1 MIKTIFILCL
11 LYLII
16 EFIVTK
22 LKKIK
27 TDNKKEN
34 KENFWLLTY
43 DFKDIKKDSIF
54 DRDTKNVL
62 DKREKKNNLILLLYL
77 SIIAAFFLVNSLVA
91 QILSLIYHEI
101 YLVLSYLLYHG
112 YQSEVF
118 YSYYLSF
125 HQLKQLPYYQILHVK
140 GRSYPYLQQ

>member
-34 KENFWLLTY
+34 KENFWMLTY

-91 QILSLIYHEI
+91 QILSLI
-101 YLVLSYLLYHG
+101 
-112 YQSEVF
+112 
-118 YSYYLSF
+118 
-125 HQLKQLPYYQILHVK
+125 LK
-140 GRSYPYLQQ
+140 

>member
-27 TDNKKEN
+27 TDEKKEN
-34 KENFWLLTY
+34 KENFWMLTY

-91 QILSLIYHEI
+91 QILSLI
-101 YLVLSYLLYHG
+101 
-112 YQSEVF
+112 
-118 YSYYLSF
+118 
-125 HQLKQLPYYQILHVK
+125 LK
-140 GRSYPYLQQ
+140 

>member
-1 MIKTIFILCL
+1 M
-11 LYLII
+11 II

-34 KENFWLLTY
+34 KENFWMLTY

-91 QILSLIYHEI
+91 QILSLI
-101 YLVLSYLLYHG
+101 
-112 YQSEVF
+112 
-118 YSYYLSF
+118 
-125 HQLKQLPYYQILHVK
+125 LK
-140 GRSYPYLQQ
+140 

>member
-34 KENFWLLTY
+34 KENFWMLTY

-62 DKREKKNNLILLLYL
+62 DKREKKNNQTE
-77 SIIAAFFLVNSLVA
+77 N
-91 QILSLIYHEI
+91 
-101 YLVLSYLLYHG
+101 
-112 YQSEVF
+112 
-118 YSYYLSF
+118 
-125 HQLKQLPYYQILHVK
+125 
-140 GRSYPYLQQ
+140 

>member
-11 LYLII
+11 LYFII
-16 EFIVTK
+16 QFILTK
-22 LKKIK
+22 LKTIK

-34 KENFWLLTY
+34 KENFWMLTY

-91 QILSLIYHEI
+91 QILSLI
-101 YLVLSYLLYHG
+101 
-112 YQSEVF
+112 
-118 YSYYLSF
+118 
-125 HQLKQLPYYQILHVK
+125 LK
-140 GRSYPYLQQ
+140 